1 MAAWPLRALIERGFE
16 QEVSRWLP
24 KLMQTSKNIANPVSK
39 LNALY
44 LLWQAVYPASSPAK
58 KQVLE
63 ALISSCHSA
72 DSWKAGV
79 TMREVVLVIARESV
93 SEANDLIASM
103 PEGVYKRQAQRRV
116 AEGQQG
122 YVRSFFWQK

>member
-1 MAAWPLRALIERGFE
+1 
-16 QEVSRWLP
+16 
-24 KLMQTSKNIANPVSK
+24 
-39 LNALY
+39 
-44 LLWQAVYPASSPAK
+44 
-58 KQVLE
+58 
-63 ALISSCHSA
+63 
-72 DSWKAGV
+72 
-79 TMREVVLVIARESV
+79 MREVVLVIARESV